1 MENNST
7 DTSWLY
13 NRPIGRVEPHI
24 YAFTTGTV
32 PNYLKVGETYRPV
45 AVRIEEWSRIY
56 KNLKHIYNRSARI
69 DAETI
74 FRDHAVH
81 KYLINIGRSQVKQS
95 DFPNVKYLSKEF
107 FKEATTNDVD
117 NAINDIHESASCRD
131 GRYPLYTPEHLPI
144 DPHFNRD
151 KDYKPR
157 KLQEEVIKNFKAAFD
172 KGQKNL
178 LMYAV
183 MRFGKTFTSLYCAK
197 EIGAKRVLVLC
208 GIKDVNREW
217 QQNVEEPICFDG
229 FKFATIQNLQSSN
242 TFIADTVN
250 AGETVVLFLT
260 LQDLKDKEI
269 KKFHKE
275 VFNTYWDLVIVDETH
290 FGARADVYGAVL
302 NQDNYSKEEVQ
313 RQLHDTPTLEELDK
327 VTKKL
332 KRDVTLHLTGTPYR
346 LLLKDSEFNN
356 ENTIAKIQL
365 SDIAAAKAEWEKE
378 NRFDENVSEWD
389 NPYYGFPE
397 MLRFAFYPNQSSLDK
412 IKELEKKGGTV
423 AISELF
429 KCQSKNPNI
438 FVHKEVVL
446 DFLKVIDGSK
456 NDTNVLGFLDHP
468 RLKEGKM
475 CRHIVMV
482 LPWCKSCDAMQ
493 LLLSEHKNDFKNLN
507 DYEIINISSATISN
521 RPKTSEEI
529 IKRIEHLESEG
540 KKTITLTAKRMLTG
554 STVPQ
559 WDTMI
564 YLKSGSSAVD
574 YDQAIFRLQSSFI
587 KDYVD
592 KDGAMI
598 KFNMKPTTLLVDFD
612 PKRVFLLQEQRCL
625 INNIVDDLRGNTK
638 LQESIRRN
646 LQISPI
652 ITLDHNKLQEVTAKD
667 VMEEI
672 QCNYIKR
679 SVIDET
685 SDLSFDSSLL
695 SDSDFS
701 NTISS
706 MSPIGIKKSQRF
718 DPYDRESGNGKGQE
732 TEPTLHDDNSD
743 QEESG
748 SETSTSKSNTAKD
761 TSKIIEKKY
770 LTYFSH
776 ILFFAFLTNDR
787 VSSLEDIIA
796 VISKEDNKRIAF
808 HLGLSKNILTY
819 ILKNYNPFAL
829 HRLDDKIKKL
839 NDLIRDESIKPG
851 KRIKTALTKFGRM
864 SSSEV
869 VTPQWYA
876 AELVNALPTNVANGL
891 ILDIASKQGEFAVA
905 LLKRFGDKAKNNI
918 YSICTSP
925 IAYEF
930 TRKIYQL
937 LILPLDHIF
946 AINDISSFDLINPT
960 KKETIINRLR
970 DMNFYTI
977 VGNPPYQED
986 TVKTSD
992 KPVYHEF
999 MDTSYDIS
1007 DIVSLITPARFLFN
1021 AGKTPKKWNK
1031 ERLKDPH
1038 FKVVDYRADSESIFK
1053 DADVKGGIA
1062 ITIRNNEVNYGPINN
1077 FFQDKKLA
1085 DIIYKIRLIS
1095 KEFLSEIIYSPES
1108 YRFTKALHHKYP
1120 QAIEDLGKGHLFDVT
1135 TNIFDK
1141 IPYAFKKD
1149 RENNNEICIIG
1160 RKNNN
1165 RILQFIDSKFIAPHE
1180 NLYKWKVILPKSNGK
1195 GEFGEP
1201 LTNPMIGT
1209 PNMGH
1214 TQTFISIGCFE
1225 TKAEALSVLK
1235 YLNTRFLRALLGSL
1249 KVTQDNKKSTWANV
1263 PLQDFTENSDI
1274 DWSKSVEEIDK
1285 QLYKKYHLEQ
1295 PEIDFIES
1303 MIKSM

>member
-1 MENNST
+1 M
-7 DTSWLY
+7 LY

-45 AVRIEEWSRIY
+45 TVRIGEWSRIY
-56 KNLKHIYNRSARI
+56 KNLEYIKSWSACI

-81 KYLINIGRSQVKQS
+81 KYLINIGRSQVKRS
-95 DFPNVKYLSKEF
+95 DFPNVEYLSKEF
-107 FKEATTNDVD
+107 FKEATKNDVD
-117 NAINDIHESASCRD
+117 NAINDIHKSASCRD
-131 GRYPLYTPEHLPI
+131 GRYPLCTPEHLPI
-144 DPHFNRD
+144 VPHFIRD

-157 KLQEEVIKNFKAAFD
+157 KLQEEVIKKFKAAKD

-197 EIGAKRVLVLC
+197 VIGAKRVLVLC
-208 GIKDVNREW
+208 GIKDVKREW
-217 QQNVEEPICFDG
+217 QQNVEEPICFEG

-290 FGARADVYGAVL
+290 FGAHADVYGAVL
-302 NQDNYSKEEVQ
+302 NQDKYSKAEEQ
-313 RQLHDTPTLEELDK
+313 LQLHDTPTLDELDK
-327 VTKKL
+327 VTQKL
-332 KRDVTLHLTGTPYR
+332 KRNVTLHLTGTPYR

-365 SDIAAAKAEWEKE
+365 SDIAEAKAKWEEE
-378 NRFDENVSEWD
+378 NRYNENVSDWD

-412 IKELEKKGGTV
+412 IKELEKKGGKV
-423 AISELF
+423 AISRLF
-429 KCQSKNPNI
+429 KCQSKSPNI
-438 FVHKEVVL
+438 FEHKEVVL

-456 NDTNVLGFLDHP
+456 NDSNVLGFLDHP

-482 LPWCKSCDAMQ
+482 LPWCNSCDAMQ
-493 LLLSEHKNDFKNLN
+493 LLLSEHKNDFKNLK

-529 IKRIEHLESEG
+529 IKRIEHFESKG
-540 KKTITLTAKRMLTG
+540 IKTITLTAKRMLTG

-564 YLKSGSSAVD
+564 YLKSGRSAID
-574 YDQAIFRLQSSFI
+574 YDQAIFRLQSSYI

-592 KDGAMI
+592 KDGKGV

-612 PKRVFLLQEQRCL
+612 PTRLFELQEQRCL
-625 INNIVDDLRGNTK
+625 INNIVDDLKGNTK
-638 LQESIRRN
+638 LQESIQRN

-672 QCNYIKR
+672 RRYSTTR

-701 NTISS
+701 NTIST
-706 MSPIGIKKSQRF
+706 MSPIGVKKSLRF
-718 DPYDRESGNGKGQE
+718 DPYNRAPGDSNSKE
-732 TEPTLHDDNSD
+732 TEPTIHDDNPD

-748 SETSTSKSNTAKD
+748 SEAPTSKSNTTKD
-761 TSKIIEKKY
+761 TSQIIEKKY

-787 VSSLEDIIA
+787 VSSLEEITA

-819 ILKNYNPFAL
+819 IITNYNPFAL

-839 NDLIRDESIKPG
+839 NDLIHDSNLTTEEKIT
-851 KRIKTALTKFGRM
+851 TAFNKFGRM
-864 SSSEV
+864 SDSEV
-869 VTPQWYA
+869 VTPQWVA
-876 AELVNALPTNVANGL
+876 DELVNALPENVANGK
-891 ILDIASKQGEFAVA
+891 ILDIASKQGEFATA
-905 LLKRFGDKAKNNI
+905 LIRRFGNEIKSKLFAL
-918 YSICTSP
+918 CTST

-937 LILPLDHIF
+937 LDIPFENILNIRDF
-946 AINDISSFDLINPT
+946 NTYDLINPH
-960 KKETIINRLR
+960 KKDSLISLLKEMNIQTII
-970 DMNFYTI
+970 
-977 VGNPPYQED
+977 GNPPYHED
-986 TVKTSD
+986 TINTSD
-992 KPVYHEF
+992 KPIYHRI
-999 MDTSYDIS
+999 MDASYETSP
-1007 DIVSLITPARFLFN
+1007 IVSVITPARYLFN
-1021 AGKTPKKWNK
+1021 AGKTPNIWNK
-1031 ERLKDPH
+1031 ERLNDNH
-1038 FKVVDYRADSESIFK
+1038 FKVVKYHANSESVFPN
-1053 DADVKGGIA
+1053 ADVKGGVA
-1062 ITIRNNEVNYGPINN
+1062 ISIRDEGANWSPIIEYTAYPELNVILSKVSS
-1077 FFQDKKLA
+1077 FGESSITE
-1085 DIIYKIRLIS
+1085 IIYPQNKFNLKHLFEEYPEIKTKIGSEGREKRLTTSIFS
-1095 KEFLSEIIYSPES
+1095 LSEIFAQEEPL
-1108 YRFTKALHHKYP
+1108 K
-1120 QAIEDLGKGHLFDVT
+1120 
-1135 TNIFDK
+1135 TNQ
-1141 IPYAFKKD
+1141 
-1149 RENNNEICIIG
+1149 
-1160 RKNNN
+1160 N
-1165 RILQFIDSKFIAPHE
+1165 RIKILGLVDNKRTWRWIDETLLEEHPNT
-1180 NLYKWKVILPKSNGK
+1180 NLWKVILPKSNGSGAI
-1195 GEFGEP
+1195 GEVLSTPLVGEP
-1201 LTNPMIGT
+1201 LVGV
-1209 PNMGH
+1209 
-1214 TQTFISIGCFE
+1214 TQSFITFGAFSSE
-1225 TKAEALSVLK
+1225 SNAEACLK
-1235 YLNTRFLRALLGSL
+1235 YLKTKFARTLLGIL
-1249 KVTQDNKKSTWANV
+1249 KVTQDNSKETWKHV
-1263 PLQDFTENSDI
+1263 PMQDFTTNKDI
-1274 DWSKSVEEIDK
+1274 DWSKSVEDIDK
-1285 QLYKKYHLEQ
+1285 QLYNKYHLEQ

-1303 MIKSM
+1303 MVKPM